1 MKEFTAKELGDTGKQ
16 SFNES
21 RREYNL
27 LMKKYR
33 EQQKILNSL
42 KKSEKLE
49 IREHFKNL
57 SPTGRRR
64 KYTPLT
70 IKNKIVDYFAT
81 VMAKNKPPT
90 VSGLMVHLKMHRD
103 QFYAYS
109 GYPEFKEI
117 MEQTK
122 NLMENWYEE
131 SVALGRFNPS
141 GLQFVLKNRFGWTDT
156 VNVKQEVTLDEK
168 QLVARIESLAP
179 ELAELFSTA
188 GQLKML
194 ENTPPVLEGVVVD
207 EAEENLETYLREVQ
221 K

>member
-1 MKEFTAKELGDTGKQ
+1 MKEYTAAELGEVMKPTF
-16 SFNES
+16 SEA

-64 KYTPLT
+64 KYTPQT
-70 IKNKIVDYFAT
+70 IKNKIIDYFAT
-81 VMAKNKPPT
+81 IMTKNKPPT

-109 GYPEFKEI
+109 GYPEFKDI
-117 MEQTK
+117 MEQTR
-122 NLMENWYEE
+122 NMMENWYEE
-131 SVALGRFNPS
+131 SVALGRFNPG

-156 VNVKQEVTLDEK
+156 QTVKVENQVDER
-168 QLVARIESLAP
+168 QLIAKIESLAP
-179 ELAELFSTA
+179 ELAMIFQSQALK
-188 GQLKML
+188 QLECGYEDRLNKTTIDV
-194 ENTPPVLEGVVVD
+194 EVVED
-207 EAEENLETYLREVQ
+207 EDSNSL
-221 K
+221 